1 MVQMCEMFR
10 LSVPPHPSSCPP
22 ELKIFAGKR
31 VISALAGRMARII
44 KPIDNSMSPKQ
55 LAELWKKMG
64 YVVLLPSGE
73 GMCWESS
80 CHFELPL
87 SPSPEHAGCSA
98 SAVDVL

>member
-1 MVQMCEMFR
+1 M
-10 LSVPPHPSSCPP
+10 SSPHLVEDCTSCLTRTHRDVKDSPSCPP
-22 ELKIFAGKR
+22 ELKIFAGKQ
-31 VISALAGRMARII
+31 VIGALAGRII

-80 CHFELPL
+80 CHFT
-87 SPSPEHAGCSA
+87 
-98 SAVDVL
+98 VT